1 MKKLLL
7 VIILT
12 LFSASEIYAFDENFP
27 KFKIVNL
34 FDRKESISNTKIL
47 DQVTLINFFAS
58 WCAPCKAEH
67 PLFFEIKE
75 KYPNLFI
82 LGIDMQDNNKDALDF
97 LNKDGNPYDYVGVDK
112 FGFVAV
118 EFGVIGLPETFLVNK
133 AGKIIYKYL
142 GPLTKEIIKNEL
154 EPFL

>member
-1 MKKLLL
+1 
-7 VIILT
+7 
-12 LFSASEIYAFDENFP
+12 
-27 KFKIVNL
+27 
-34 FDRKESISNTKIL
+34 
-47 DQVTLINFFAS
+47 
-58 WCAPCKAEH
+58 
-67 PLFFEIKE
+67 
-75 KYPNLFI
+75 
-82 LGIDMQDNNKDALDF
+82 MQDTNKDTLSF

-112 FGFVAV
+112 FCFVAV